1 MENVILSGE
10 QFEKL
15 IETIRPKSLAEP
27 APIDFAIRDRSL
39 ALDVL
44 RSCETCSWGG
54 ASEFCNALREL
65 AKTKI

>member
-10 QFEKL
+10 QFERL
-15 IETIRPKSLAEP
+15 IEAIKPGQLIEPPKVDVEM
-27 APIDFAIRDRSL
+27 RDRSL